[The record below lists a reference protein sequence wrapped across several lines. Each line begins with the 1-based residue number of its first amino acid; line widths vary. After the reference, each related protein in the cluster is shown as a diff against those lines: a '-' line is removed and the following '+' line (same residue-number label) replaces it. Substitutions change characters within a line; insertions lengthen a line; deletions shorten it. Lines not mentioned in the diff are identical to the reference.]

1 MGHGMSWVWGL
12 VIGAGCYCRA
22 VCAAEFERPSMTE
35 AETALA
41 DLSWVEIALDKR
53 AVLLG
58 QEPMPV
64 PGFNDFTALK
74 LFCSDLLPHFVDP
87 LHANQDGDFS
97 AYLDANAGVLP
108 VLEVPELVVR
118 LRIPANYFTYTPMLW
133 GGMTLAANDQ
143 TAGGGDVSP
152 AGQTE
157 WSEADYGPAGLR
169 QVIGQMAW
177 TMMTPSWTGVP
188 GENNERYSGCT
199 SAYDWENCIRDVA
212 EHWPVWSWNQNT
224 TPGSYCWAYSLCE
237 GLYIYIYE
245 KIWNDLEISGLSTQ
259 CAHGVDIYLKCGP
272 PYGDK
277 PEKFD
282 NQGVTN
288 IRDGYSRVAQVTADI
303 QDRIAVRVGDM
314 GDTPMNWCDKPNPG
328 EETARGWRAQEKT
341 AVIRWD
347 VPGGLSP

>member
-1 MGHGMSWVWGL
+1 MGQGMSWVWGF

-41 DLSWVEIALDKR
+41 DLSWVEIALNER
-53 AVLLG
+53 AVLLER
-58 QEPMPV
+58 EPMPV

-87 LHANQDGDFS
+87 LHADQDGDFS
-97 AYLDANAGVLP
+97 AYLDENAGVLP

-143 TAGGGDVSP
+143 TAGEGDVSP

-157 WSEADYGPAGLR
+157 WSEADFGPAGLR
-169 QVIGQMAW
+169 RVIGEMVW
-177 TMMTPSWTGVP
+177 TQASPSWTGVP
-188 GENNERYSGCT
+188 GENNVRGCGTTSGD
-199 SAYDWENCIRDVA
+199 DWDNCIRDVT
-212 EHWPVWSWNQNT
+212 EHWPGWTSNQNY
-224 TPGSYCWAYSLCE
+224 PPWSYCWGYSIHE
-237 GLYIYIYE
+237 ELYVYDYM

-259 CAHGVDIYLKCGP
+259 RVHGVDFYLKCVIP
-272 PYGDK
+272 SGDIQGT
-277 PEKFD
+277 FD
-282 NQGVTN
+282 NQGVPK
-288 IRDGYSRVAQVTADI
+288 IRDGYSRIEQFEGDI
-303 QDRIAVRVGDM
+303 QDRYTVRVGDT
-314 GDTPMNWCDKPNPG
+314 GDAPMTWCDKPHPG
-328 EETARGWRAQEKT
+328 EGIVRGWRAQAKT

-347 VPGGLSP
+347 FWAD